1 MDYYDM
7 MRQYA
12 PKDCQ
17 PGVLTEE
24 KMLDWWAKGLGKT
37 REELTEEEIHAAWEN
52 HDAVCWT
59 EADLANS

>member
-1 MDYYDM
+1 M

-24 KMLDWWAKGLGKT
+24 KMLDWWAKRLGKT